1 MQFPKVSGSNLE
13 GRRFQLPGDLEG
25 ELNLLF
31 IPFQRWHQDW
41 VDTWVPFAQE
51 LQAEIQG
58 LRYYELP
65 TLPRMNPLYRM
76 SLDLG
81 MKMGIPDRAAREA
94 TITLY
99 LDKDAYRQALQ
110 IPSEDTIVL
119 LLIDRMGTILWRT
132 KGRLTMSK
140 RPFYVHFSPAA
151 RQRSLRSLFP
161 ERSNIRASLVPQGHG
176 LALQHK

>member
-13 GRRFQLPGDLEG
+13 GRRYRLPGDLEG
-25 ELNLLF
+25 ERNLLF

-41 VDTWVPFAQE
+41 VDTWVPFARE
-51 LQAEIQG
+51 LQAEIEG

-65 TLPRMNPLYRM
+65 TLPRMNPVYRM

-110 IPSEDTIVL
+110 IPSEDTIVV
-119 LLIDRMGTILWRT
+119 LLIDRTGAVLWRT
-132 KGRLTMSK
+132 EG
-140 RPFYVHFSPAA
+140 PFDDTKAA
-151 RQRSLRSLFP
+151 ELR
-161 ERSNIRASLVPQGHG
+161 
-176 LALQHK
+176 ALLSSHQTI

>member
-13 GRRFQLPGDLEG
+13 GRRFRLPGDLEG
-25 ELNLLF
+25 EMNLLF

-41 VDTWVPFAQE
+41 VDTWVPFARA
-51 LQAEIQG
+51 LQDQVPG

-65 TLPRMNPLYRM
+65 TLPRMNPFYRI

-81 MKMGIPDRAAREA
+81 MRMGIPDRAAREA

-110 IPSEDTIVL
+110 IPSEDTITL
-119 LLIDRMGTILWRT
+119 LLVDRAGTIFWRSE
-132 KGRLTMSK
+132 G
-140 RPFYVHFSPAA
+140 PFDEAKATDLGKYLAA
-151 RQRSLRSLFP
+151 REKSTSTPPAQ
-161 ERSNIRASLVPQGHG
+161 Q
-176 LALQHK
+176 

>member
-13 GRRFQLPGDLEG
+13 GRRYRLPGDLEG

-41 VDTWVPFAQE
+41 VDTWVPFARE

-65 TLPRMNPLYRM
+65 TLPRMNPFYRM

-110 IPSEDTIVL
+110 IPSEETIVV
-119 LLIDRMGTILWRT
+119 LLIDRMGTVLWRT
-132 KGRLTMSK
+132 EGPFDDTKAADLRALLSGRLAT
-140 RPFYVHFSPAA
+140 
-151 RQRSLRSLFP
+151 
-161 ERSNIRASLVPQGHG
+161 
-176 LALQHK
+176 

>member
-13 GRRFQLPGDLEG
+13 GRRYRLPGDLEG

-41 VDTWVPFAQE
+41 VDTWVPFARE
-51 LQAEIQG
+51 LQAEIRD

-65 TLPRMNPLYRM
+65 TLPRMNPFYRM

-110 IPSEDTIVL
+110 IPSEDTIVIL
-119 LLIDRMGTILWRT
+119 LVDRMGTILWRT
-132 KGRLTMSK
+132 EG
-140 RPFYVHFSPAA
+140 PFDETKAA
-151 RQRSLRSLFP
+151 DL
-161 ERSNIRASLVPQGHG
+161 RASLPGRQTV
-176 LALQHK
+176 

>member
-13 GRRFQLPGDLEG
+13 GRRYRLPGDLEG

-31 IPFQRWHQDW
+31 VPFQRWHQDW
-41 VDTWVPFAQE
+41 VDTWIPFTQQ
-51 LQAEIQG
+51 LQAQVKG

-65 TLPRMNPLYRM
+65 TLPRMNPFYRM

-110 IPSEDTIVL
+110 IPSEETIVVL
-119 LLIDRMGTILWRT
+119 LVDRMGTILWRT
-132 KGRLTMSK
+132 EGPYDDAK
-140 RPFYVHFSPAA
+140 AA
-151 RQRSLRSLFP
+151 EL
-161 ERSNIRASLVPQGHG
+161 N
-176 LALQHK
+176 ALLGSRGAI

>member
-13 GRRFQLPGDLEG
+13 GRRYRLPGDLEG

-41 VDTWVPFAQE
+41 VDTWVPFARE

-65 TLPRMNPLYRM
+65 TLPRMNPFYRM

-110 IPSEDTIVL
+110 ISSEDTIVV
-119 LLIDRMGTILWRT
+119 LLIDRTGTVLWRT
-132 KGRLTMSK
+132 EGPFDDSK
-140 RPFYVHFSPAA
+140 AA
-151 RQRSLRSLFP
+151 ELR
-161 ERSNIRASLVPQGHG
+161 
-176 LALQHK
+176 ALLSSHQTI